1 MQLVKIKIGDVTIGD
16 SLPWQV
22 YDENGVLLLQ
32 DGYVIPN
39 DRVLSVIIS
48 NGYYYENIQQEEFV
62 RQVHPFEKTKELQV
76 RLSRVLDKM
85 KEEMD
90 KKVSVNQLNQII
102 DEMIILCARSPDVM
116 IGSVHLFGD
125 KPYSITHLLHMGV
138 LTALLADDLGLDLE
152 TKRSAVGA
160 ALTCHLSMLKLQEML
175 EQQTSPL
182 SPEQKLSIRN
192 HPNDTVE
199 LLKLHEIE
207 EPVWL
212 NAVYHHHENMD
223 GTGYPKGLS
232 GEQIPLVA
240 RLLAVADSYSAL
252 VTKKNYRKGHTPSAV
267 LKHFFNEKGKRLD
280 EELSLR
286 LIKLFGIYPPG
297 TFVKLANGES
307 AIVCYRPSH
316 GGGVAPAVCSYR
328 SATGPFL
335 AQTEVRD
342 TNLAKYK
349 ISEVIPYEN
358 QPYDYDV
365 IWDAKV

>member
-1 MQLVKIKIGDVTIGD
+1 MQLIKIKMGDITIGD
-16 SLPWQV
+16 ELPWQV
-22 YDENGVLLLQ
+22 YDETGVLLLQ

-48 NGYYYENIQQEEFV
+48 NGYYWDDTEQEEFV

-76 RLSRVLDKM
+76 RLSRVLERMKDEADKA
-85 KEEMD
+85 
-90 KKVSVNQLNQII
+90 VSVSQLNLII
-102 DEMIILCARSPDVM
+102 DEMILLCARAPDIM

-138 LTALLADDLGLDLE
+138 LVALLGDDLGMDLE
-152 TKRSAVGA
+152 TKRCAVGA
-160 ALTCHLSMLKLQEML
+160 ALTCNLSMLKLQEML

-182 SPEQKLSIRN
+182 SEEQRRSIRN

-199 LLKLHEIE
+199 LLKSHDIDA
-207 EPVWL
+207 PMWL
-212 NAVYHHHENMD
+212 NAVLYHHEHID
-223 GTGYPKGLS
+223 GTGYPKGLA
-232 GEQIPLVA
+232 GENIPLLA

-307 AIVCYRPSH
+307 AIVCYRPTT
-316 GGGVAPAVCSYR
+316 GGTVAPSVCSYR
-328 SATGPFL
+328 SAKGPFL
-335 AQTEVRD
+335 AQAEVRD
-342 TNLAKYK
+342 TNIAKFK
-349 ISEVIPYEN
+349 ITEVIPYEN